1 LADQGRLILLL
12 QGGLGNQLLQLALAE
27 TLAAVFD
34 RELVGSTVLLDSRS
48 RRLRGLTARSISPVL
63 RARLHCVPSPWTH
76 HLPARLLARLADP
89 VRSGVLTDRTLLAAV
104 RHPPLLDRLARVRVI
119 HSHATHLALFGP
131 EFSAAWRGIQ
141 QAVLS
146 HRRGQAPKLA
156 LHVRRT
162 DYLLTRSGFHVLGEP
177 YYRAALECALASGGH
192 AGAGAPLLVNVFS
205 DDPTWCSAH
214 LQDPRW
220 RLEFSGGTPEQDLA
234 AMAQAETLITG
245 NSSLSAV
252 AAHLAQ
258 LRDPLTRVI
267 TPERWLLKDG
277 GRLGDL
283 RKPGWQVVSA

>member
-1 LADQGRLILLL
+1 MADQGRLILLL

-63 RARLHCVPSPWTH
+63 QTRLVCAPSPWTH
-76 HLPARLLARLADP
+76 HLAPRLLARLADP
-89 VRSGVLTDRTLLAAV
+89 LLSGVLTDRTLLEAA
-104 RHPPLLDRLARVRVI
+104 RHPPLLDRLARIRVI
-119 HSHATHLALFGP
+119 HSHATHPALFGP
-131 EFSAAWRGIQ
+131 EFSATWHGIR
-141 QAVLS
+141 QAVLA
-146 HRRGQAPKLA
+146 HRHGRAPKLA

-162 DYLLTRSGFHVLGEP
+162 DYLHRRSGFHVLGEP
-177 YYRAALECALASGGH
+177 YYRAALECALASEALG
-192 AGAGAPLLVNVFS
+192 GAGSPHLVNVFS
-205 DDPTWCSAH
+205 DDPSWCRAH
-214 LQDPRW
+214 LLAPSW
-220 RLEFSGGTPEQDLA
+220 HLEFSGGTPEQDLA

-258 LRDPLTRVI
+258 LRDPSTRVI
-267 TPERWLLKDG
+267 TPERWLLQSG